1 MHPILSNRRTLALYL
16 VIWLSI
22 GLLIEIPFIFSYK
35 AQWGALLL
43 SDIPLNILFAFICL
57 SSYYLCRI
65 FPIKTTQ
72 WYNLLSMFVVAA
84 FIATGIEFLIG
95 YGWIYFIDSL
105 KFAPPIFPLYEFSTA
120 GIFSMLILI
129 FLLVTAT
136 HYIIIAFEQSR
147 ESERQTLEL
156 QVLARDAEL
165 RALRAQIDPH
175 FLFNS
180 LNSISALTT
189 NDPTK
194 ARTMVILLAEF
205 FRNSLDLGTKDHI
218 LLSDEIS
225 LIDKFLTI
233 EKVRFGSRLNV
244 QQEIDEKTL
253 ECKIPPLLLQPL
265 VENAVRHGISQLIEG
280 GTITFK
286 TQLLNDKLKIII
298 SNPYDPDYIPKKG
311 TGLGVKNV
319 RSRIQTL
326 YENEGRLDIE
336 KKDNIFTVEFSF
348 PLKDCRQNTK
358 LLS

>member
-1 MHPILSNRRTLALYL
+1 
-16 VIWLSI
+16 
-22 GLLIEIPFIFSYK
+22 
-35 AQWGALLL
+35 
-43 SDIPLNILFAFICL
+43 
-57 SSYYLCRI
+57 
-65 FPIKTTQ
+65 
-72 WYNLLSMFVVAA
+72 MFVVAA

-156 QVLARDAEL
+156 QVLAQDAEL

-189 NDPTK
+189 NDPAK

-205 FRNSLDLGTKDHI
+205 FRNSLDLGTKDRI

-244 QQEIDEKTL
+244 QQEIDKKTL
-253 ECKIPPLLLQPL
+253 DCKIPPLLLQPL

-280 GTITFK
+280 GTITFR
-286 TQLLNDKLKIII
+286 TQLLDNKLKILII
-298 SNPYDPDYIPKKG
+298 NPYDSDYVPKKG
-311 TGLGVKNV
+311 TGLGVRNV

-326 YENEGRLDIE
+326 YENEGLLDIE
-336 KKDNIFTVEFSF
+336 KKGNIFTVELSF
-348 PLKDCRQNTK
+348 PIKD
-358 LLS
+358 